1 MGVGKKIGSFII
13 LLTLTLSVFADQPPI
28 GLDIRLGGCYTIVDP
43 NTAKYF
49 QSPLGGRFHG
59 YFYIQKIFIGISSSS
74 ADSYFKDSL
83 KIGTVYH
90 LSSEKFGLDIDR
102 YTLGY
107 SFFKVRRRYSINP
120 YLGVSRT
127 VLARQNRNNRVYD
140 SKIGYS
146 LGLMYNVYFNKK
158 GKSFD
163 PYMYIDN
170 TLTYSNLQK
179 INGKLGNLYYTVDVG
194 IGFTIGNARRPKT
207 FYTKHKPLNR
217 HLSRTKHKRHVR
229 YKPMK
234 GKRR

>member
-1 MGVGKKIGSFII
+1 MGVGKKIGGFIF
-13 LLTLTLSVFADQPPI
+13 LLTLTLRVFADQPPI

-49 QSPLGGRFHG
+49 QSPLGGKFHG
-59 YFYIQKIFIGISSSS
+59 YFYIRNFFIGISSSS
-74 ADSYFKDSL
+74 ANSSFKDSL

-107 SFFKVRRRYSINP
+107 SFFKARRRYSINP
-120 YLGVSRT
+120 YLGVNRT
-127 VLARQNRNNRVYD
+127 VLARQNRNNRSYD
-140 SKIGYS
+140 SKIGFS
-146 LGLMYNVYFNKK
+146 LGFMYNIYLSKK

-179 INGKLGNLYYTVDVG
+179 INSKLGNLYYTVDVG

-217 HLSRTKHKRHVR
+217 HFSQPSHKRHR
-229 YKPMK
+229 YKPLK